1 MSKKVIPDK
10 EAQWIDASGRPTQ
23 AFLEY
28 IQDLDKR
35 AFREKVS
42 LTSASTLNNG
52 FPMRYVSST
61 GLWTPSTF

>member
-10 EAQWIDASGRPTQ
+10 DAQWIDASGRPTP

-28 IQDLDKR
+28 IKDLDAR

-52 FPMRYVSST
+52 FPIRYVSAT
-61 GLWTPSTF
+61 GLWTPSTS